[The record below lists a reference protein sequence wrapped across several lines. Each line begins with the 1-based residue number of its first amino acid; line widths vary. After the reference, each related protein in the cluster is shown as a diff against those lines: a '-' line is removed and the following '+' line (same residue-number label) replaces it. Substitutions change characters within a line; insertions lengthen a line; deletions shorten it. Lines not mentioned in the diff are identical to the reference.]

1 MSGTYGALR
10 LIELASTRLC
20 HDISGLVGSLER
32 ALAASE
38 SATAHELN
46 IERVASVAAQAL
58 ATRLDLR
65 RSAWGP
71 DGDPLSLPHL
81 RHLARGL
88 PEQVI
93 VDTSALDQTALFPAA
108 TGRIVL
114 NLLLLSADSL
124 PSGGTVVLAGDPD
137 DLFVRI
143 SGVAAAWPTG
153 TAICLVD
160 EAEARSALTDGRSLQ
175 MALTA
180 LLAHAAG
187 IRLSVVMSPTAR
199 NKPAILRLGG

>member
-1 MSGTYGALR
+1 MNGTYGALR

-20 HDISGLVGSLER
+20 HDISGLLGSLEC
-32 ALAASE
+32 ALAASADG
-38 SATAHELN
+38 SAPGSNTGRTA
-46 IERVASVAAQAL
+46 SGTAQAL

-65 RSAWGP
+65 RCAWGP
-71 DGDPLSLPHL
+71 DGDPMSLAHI

-88 PEQVI
+88 PEQI
-93 VDTSALDQTALFPAA
+93 SVDMSAMDQNAVLPAA

-114 NLLLLSADSL
+114 NLLLLAADSL
-124 PSGGTVVLAGDPD
+124 PSGGTVVVAGEPD

-143 SGVAAAWPTG
+143 SGQAAAWPTG
-153 TAICLVD
+153 TAVCLLD

-187 IRLSVVMSPTAR
+187 IRLSVVLSGSSR

>member
-20 HDISGLVGSLER
+20 HDISGLVGSLEC
-32 ALAASE
+32 ALAASAD
-38 SATAHELN
+38 ATAHESN
-46 IERVASVAAQAL
+46 VERTASGTAQAL

-65 RSAWGP
+65 RAAWGP
-71 DGDPLSLPHL
+71 DGDPLSLAHL

-88 PEQVI
+88 PETVV
-93 VDTSALDQTALFPAA
+93 VDVSAMEQNALFTAA

-114 NLLLLSADSL
+114 NLLLLAVDSL
-124 PSGGTVVLAGDPD
+124 PSGGTVALAGEPD

-143 SGVAAAWPTG
+143 SGAAAGWPTG
-153 TAICLVD
+153 TAVCLVD
-160 EAEARSALTDGRSLQ
+160 EAEARSALTDGRNLQ
-175 MALTA
+175 MAVTA

>member
-20 HDISGLVGSLER
+20 HDISGLVGSLEC
-32 ALAASE
+32 ALAASADRLQPE
-38 SATAHELN
+38 SNAEKTPSETA
-46 IERVASVAAQAL
+46 RAL
-58 ATRLDLR
+58 ATRLELR
-65 RSAWGP
+65 RAAWGP
-71 DGDPLSLPHL
+71 DGDPMSLTHV

-88 PEQVI
+88 PEAI
-93 VDTSALDQTALFPAA
+93 VVDVSALDHGALFPAT
-108 TGRIVL
+108 TGRILL
-114 NLLLLSADSL
+114 NLLLLAADSL
-124 PSGGTVVLAGDPD
+124 PSGGTVVLAGEPD

-143 SGVAAAWPTG
+143 SGPVAAWPTG
-153 TAICLVD
+153 TAVCLVD